1 MGLNPFGRYSD
12 HIIII
17 NIGYSDGFISLALLS
32 LFQNIPFIL
41 EKFSSNH
48 WLHALFAQRFIAQVT
63 DHAVKTGHLQITFL
77 AGQNV
82 QVFDIFFLHIYIKG
96 KQDNKKALPEKWY
109 LGLPR
114 QVAALKEA
122 ILCYIAISATCQ
134 L

>member
-17 NIGYSDGFISLALLS
+17 IIGYSDGFISLALLG
-32 LFQNIPFIL
+32 LFQNIPSIL

-48 WLHALFAQRFIAQVT
+48 WLHAVFAQRFIAQVT
-63 DHAVKTGHLQITFL
+63 NHAVKTGHLQITFL

-82 QVFDIFFLHIYIKG
+82 QYIYIYIKG